1 MPDVRPK
8 VMKYRKQIFSFAL
21 ILFFTGLFFLALIG
35 YTGRHSSG
43 GKLAANGTLDFSGQ
57 KQHFTDRIFSIN
69 GDWEFYWQRL
79 VTERDVQAGARP
91 DLIPTV
97 PKVWNSYR
105 IGGKTLPGYGFA
117 TYRLRVTGVE
127 PGKPLAL
134 WIPTFSTAYRLYIDD
149 RLLASNG
156 VVSQN
161 EQEGKPE
168 YRPNIVSF
176 TPSGSDFSVLVQ
188 VSNYTYSRGGMWGTL
203 YLGQPDRMAAV
214 EKVLFCRDMFLLGS
228 FFVMAFIYSSVFY
241 FRRKE
246 KCDLFFAALCL
257 AAAVRTILHGS
268 YLIRFLFPFL
278 GFSAMIRMD
287 YLTLYWFPAMLT
299 LLLRELFPEEIPKIL
314 VYVIGGYT
322 AFMTVLTLAT
332 PVSFFTTLINP
343 IEILILVLSGYLLPR
358 MCLAV
363 ARNRLHAALTLTGC
377 LVVLGCCTCDFMTQ
391 NNMLPGSLFEFT
403 PFGFFILLMTQ
414 AHILAESFADTIQKK
429 EKAFEELEASQ
440 ERERK
445 SELKFLKSQIRP
457 HFIYNALNTILS
469 VSRRDVA
476 RSQQLLMEFSTYLRG
491 CFDFKDLEDTIP
503 VEKEL
508 VFVRSYL
515 ALEQARFGGRLKVQ
529 YEIDDTHFRVPPLTL
544 QPLVENAVV
553 HGIRPKPDGGS
564 ILVYVRR
571 AGDTVRVGVEDDGVG
586 IDPERIKNL
595 SSGEETSRSVGIY
608 NITRRLQ
615 KMYHVSLCIRN
626 RESGGADVYMELPW
640 NGGLSND
647 KSHAD

>member
-1 MPDVRPK
+1 MPDVQSK
-8 VMKYRKQIFSFAL
+8 FVKYRKQILSFVL
-21 ILFFTGLFFLALIG
+21 IAFFMGLFFLALIV
-35 YTGRHSSG
+35 YTGLHSSG
-43 GKLAANGTLDFSGQ
+43 GNPAVKGTLDFSGQ
-57 KQHFTDRIFSIN
+57 EQRFPDRILALN
-69 GDWEFYWQRL
+69 GDWEFYWHHL
-79 VTERDVQAGARP
+79 VTERDVKAGAKP
-91 DLIPTV
+91 DLTPIV

-105 IGGKTLPGYGFA
+105 IGGKTLPGCGFG
-117 TYRLRVTGVE
+117 TYRLKVTGAQ
-127 PGKPLAL
+127 PGKPLSL
-134 WIPTFSTAYRLYIDD
+134 WIPTFSTAYRLYVDD
-149 RLLASNG
+149 RLLAANG

-161 EQEGKPE
+161 AQEGKPE

-176 TPSGSDFSVLVQ
+176 TPSGSDFSILIQ

-214 EKVLFCRDMFLLGS
+214 EKALFCRDMFLLGS

-241 FRRKE
+241 FRRQE

-268 YLIRFLFPFL
+268 YLLRFLFPFV

-287 YLTLYWFPAMLT
+287 YLTLYWFPAMLAF
-299 LLLRELFPEEIPKIL
+299 LLRELFPEEIPKIL
-314 VYVIGGYT
+314 LYIIGGYT
-322 AFMTVLTLAT
+322 VFMTALTLVS
-332 PVSFFTTLINP
+332 PVSFFTTLIYP
-343 IEILILVLSGYLLPR
+343 IEILILVLSGFLFLR

-363 ARNRLHAALTLTGC
+363 ARSRLHASLTLTGC
-377 LVVLGCCTCDFMTQ
+377 LVVLGCCACDFMAQ
-391 NNMLPGSLFEFT
+391 NNMFPSGLFELT
-403 PFGFFILLMTQ
+403 PLGFFVLLMTQ
-414 AHILAESFADTIQKK
+414 AHILAESFADTLRKK

-476 RSQQLLMEFSTYLRG
+476 RAQQLLMEFSTYLRG

-515 ALEQARFGGRLKVQ
+515 ALEQARFGDRLKVQ
-529 YEIDDTHFRVPPLTL
+529 YEIDDTHFRVPPLIL

-564 ILVYVRR
+564 IRVYVRR
-571 AGDTVRVGVEDDGVG
+571 TGDTVRVGVEDDGVG
-586 IDPERIKNL
+586 IAPERIKNL
-595 SSGEETSRSVGIY
+595 ASGEETSRSVGIY

-647 KSHAD
+647 